1 MRTFKC
7 YWTLLRRQCNNA
19 EFGTIV
25 ETSEY
30 WMIYRGPG
38 FLAVIWFGSS
48 PTDLPHL
55 PSASCPSFSVF
66 LHVCRR
72 SKLNYVRGGKG
83 VGSQIKWPRESLAL
97 NKSFNTLW
105 LRWNGLQCGKGR
117 CWGVTICFKNVGFVE
132 NQKCHF
138 LYLSSI
144 LFVSSLFFCLLFCFL
159 KLVSTVGSSCRMS
172 LKDYFISWRL
182 ILSNSSFNL

>member
-1 MRTFKC
+1 MYGTTLVEAKMRTFKC

-38 FLAVIWFGSS
+38 FLAAIWFGSS
-48 PTDLPHL
+48 LFLSLPACV
-55 PSASCPSFSVF
+55 STV
-66 LHVCRR
+66 
-72 SKLNYVRGGKG
+72 KLTYVRGGEG

-97 NKSFNTLW
+97 YKSFVTLW

-117 CWGVTICFKNVGFVE
+117 CWGDCFKNVGIVE
-132 NQKCHF
+132 NHKGHF
-138 LYLSSI
+138 LLLSSI
-144 LFVSSLFFCLLFCFL
+144 LFVSSLFFCLPEQDSIFFL
-159 KLVSTVGSSCRMS
+159 
-172 LKDYFISWRL
+172 
-182 ILSNSSFNL
+182 N